1 MKKKRFTYQEQKD
14 WEVIEDEIAG
24 LEAKLEACESEIL
37 KAARDFVRLEE
48 LMKEKEELNSALEAK
63 MERWM
68 YLNELAEEIAAEHAR

>member
-1 MKKKRFTYQEQKD
+1 MCQ
-14 WEVIEDEIAG
+14 A
-24 LEAKLEACESEIL
+24 
-37 KAARDFVRLEE
+37 LEE